1 MGSIMSAQP
10 SMIRRA
16 VEGDRDAL
24 DRLCSEYRTVLIRF
38 ARRIAPEA
46 DDGHVNEILLR
57 VLELMRD
64 PRREFDERFGEKFT
78 AWLYA
83 VAENVMRHERR
94 TRRPVRWIDARSS
107 DTDGFRPIEPVSR
120 GTSPSMAA
128 VRAEMREVVRA
139 RIELLPPLYR
149 DVIRLHWI
157 NGMPCADIARKLKVD
172 EDTVRKR
179 LQRAHDRLRVLVIRT
194 RTTLHGLSGA

>member
-1 MGSIMSAQP
+1 MTRAVSARP

-16 VEGDRDAL
+16 VEGDSDAL
-24 DRLCSEYRTVLIRF
+24 DRLCTEYRTVLIRF
-38 ARRIAPEA
+38 AKRLVPEA
-46 DDGHVNEILLR
+46 DEGHVNELLLR
-57 VLELMRD
+57 VLELIRD

-94 TRRPVRWIDARSS
+94 TRRPVRWIDERSS
-107 DTDGFRPIEPVSR
+107 DDGDFRPMEPVSR

-139 RIELLPPLYR
+139 RIERLPTLYR

-157 NGMPCADIARKLKVD
+157 DGVSCAEIARRLKVD

-179 LQRAHDRLRVLVIRT
+179 LQRAHERLRVLVART
-194 RTTLHGLSGA
+194 RTTLHGLTIA